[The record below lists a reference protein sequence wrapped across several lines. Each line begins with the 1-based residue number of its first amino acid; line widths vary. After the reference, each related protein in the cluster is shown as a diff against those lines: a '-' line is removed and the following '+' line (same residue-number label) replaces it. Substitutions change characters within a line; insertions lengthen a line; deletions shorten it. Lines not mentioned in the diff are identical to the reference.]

1 MKHERP
7 WRPWRWVL
15 PRTSEQELPEQE
27 VDEELGFHL
36 EQRTQDYIARG
47 MSPEA
52 ARNAAAQRFGNVARV
67 RAVSASLLASERAA
81 EQRRTLWRVSSL
93 DVKLGLR
100 MLAKYPALSIIAVL
114 GLSLAVTIGA
124 GYFAFIGA
132 MMDST
137 LPIEDGNRVV
147 VIQNRV
153 VAGPDKGDTDRASE
167 HDFVQWRASSLKSIK
182 ELAAFRDESYNL
194 IAAGRA
200 PRLVRAAAMTAS
212 GFRLTRVAPIIGRP
226 ILEEDER
233 AGASPVL
240 VIGYRDWQ
248 RYFDGSPRALGTTVR
263 LDETV
268 YSIVGVMPD
277 GFAFP
282 RNHGYWVPLRLTDA
296 ATNPAAEPSIHVFG
310 RLAPGFSETDA
321 RSELTTLGDQMA
333 AAMPQTHGKIR
344 PEAVS
349 FTRSFVGIEGPEVEV
364 LLRSIQIG
372 VGLLLLIVAVN
383 VAIVVY
389 ARTATRMGE
398 IAVRTAL
405 GASRA
410 RIIMQLFVEALVLSV
425 TSAVIG
431 LTLVSAGL
439 ARAGDVLGKADD
451 PTEQL
456 AYWIKFGVSPSLIAY
471 VAVLAVLAGLIVGVL
486 PALKATGQRVQAG
499 LQHFASRG
507 ASMQLGRTWT
517 ALIVLQVAITV
528 AALPAA
534 MYFAIESA
542 RIGMRPSAPVAS
554 QLVRGTLALTRDD
567 ATGDGGSAAKARIG
581 DARFTDR
588 MTTLLQRLEAEPEVS
603 GVTYAQHFPGAE
615 GGSTIEVEADPSRP
629 DDTVAGDQ
637 SLTYTRTNAV
647 APNLFD
653 VLGVRILSGRGFAP
667 GDARPGANAV
677 IVDEAFAERLG
688 RASNVVGRRV
698 RYSGTRPDGQVE
710 VSPWFEIVGI
720 VPAFAETLTPPG
732 GIGGMSPRLYHAT
745 APAHLYPATLIV
757 RVRGNDATA
766 FAPKWREITATVDPI
781 LKLERVNGV
790 LPAWNG
796 ERLAFRMLAAA
807 IIAGT
812 ASVLLLSAAGI
823 YAMMSFTVS
832 RRRREIGIRA
842 ALGAD
847 ARRVVTGIFGRA
859 SAQLGAGIGAG
870 LAVASAFEWLGPGG
884 TMGGHAHII
893 LPAVVALMFT
903 VGLLA
908 ALGPARRGLAVQPTE
923 ALREE

>member
-1 MKHERP
+1 MKAERP
-7 WRPWRWVL
+7 RRAWKRIFGPH
-15 PRTSEQELPEQE
+15 PDQE
-27 VDEELGFHL
+27 VNEELTFHL
-36 EQRTQDYIARG
+36 EQRIRDYVAKG

-52 ARNAAAQRFGNVARV
+52 ARRAAAEKFGDLTQV
-67 RAVSASLLASERAA
+67 RDTCTSLHAAGRAA
-81 EQRRTLWRVSSL
+81 EKRRTFVSISWL

-100 MLAKYPALSIIAVL
+100 MLAKYPALSIVAVL
-114 GLSLAVTIGA
+114 GLSLAITIGA

-137 LPIEDGNRVV
+137 LPIEEGDRVV

-153 VAGPDKGDTDRASE
+153 VAGPDAGDTNRASE
-167 HDFVQWRASSLKSIK
+167 HDFAQWRGALKSVDD
-182 ELAAFRDESYNL
+182 LAAFRDESYNL
-194 IAAGRA
+194 ITADRP
-200 PRLVRAAAMTAS
+200 PRPVRAAAMTAS
-212 GFRLTRVAPIIGRP
+212 AFRLTRVAPVLGRT
-226 ILEEDER
+226 LLDEDER
-233 AGASPVL
+233 PGAPPVL
-240 VIGYRDWQ
+240 VIGKFDWQ
-248 RYFDGSPRALGTTVR
+248 RYFNGDPAVLGTTVR

-282 RNHGYWVPLRLTDA
+282 RSHGYWVPLRLTAA
-296 ATNPAAEPSIHVFG
+296 ATDPGAEPSIYVFG
-310 RLAPGFSETDA
+310 RLARGFSEKA
-321 RSELTTLGDQMA
+321 AQSELATVGDQMA
-333 AAMPQTHGKIR
+333 AAFPQTHANTR
-344 PEAVS
+344 PLVFS
-349 FTRSFVGIEGPEVEV
+349 YTRSFVGVEGPEVELTV
-364 LLRSIQIG
+364 RSIQIG

-431 LTLVSAGL
+431 LTLVSVGL
-439 ARAGDVLGKADD
+439 AKAGDVLNKSDD
-451 PTEQL
+451 TREQL
-456 AYWIKFGVSPSLIAY
+456 AYWIKFGVSPALIVY
-471 VAVLAVLAGLIVGVL
+471 VAVLAILAAVIVGVL
-486 PALKATGQRVQAG
+486 PALKATGKRVHAG

-517 ALIVLQVAITV
+517 ALVVLQVAVTV

-534 MYFAIESA
+534 MYHASESF
-542 RIGMRPSAPVAS
+542 RIGMRPAAPAAS
-554 QLVRGTLALTRDD
+554 HLVRGTLALTRDD
-567 ATGDGGSAAKARIG
+567 ATGDGGAAARARVG

-588 MTTLLQRLEAEPEVS
+588 MTTLLQRLQAEPEVS
-603 GVTYAQHFPGAE
+603 GVTYARQFPGAE
-615 GGSTIEVEADPSRP
+615 GGGEIEVDQGASRP
-629 DDTVAGDQ
+629 DGPAARDKP
-637 SLTYTRTNAV
+637 LTYTRTNAV

-653 VLGVRILSGRGFAP
+653 VLGVPILAGRGFAP
-667 GDARPGANAV
+667 ADALPGATAV
-677 IVDEAFAERLG
+677 IVDQSFAERLAPG
-688 RASNVVGRRV
+688 TNVVGRRV
-698 RYSGTRPDGQVE
+698 RYSRRKPDGEAV
-710 VSPWFEIVGI
+710 VGPWYEIVGV
-720 VPAFAETLTPPG
+720 VPAFAETFTPPS
-732 GIGGMSPRLYHAT
+732 GIGRMSPRLYHA
-745 APAHLYPATLIV
+745 AVPGQLYPAALIV
-757 RVRGNDATA
+757 WVRGGDPTG
-766 FAPKWREITATVDPI
+766 FVTKLREITATVDPI

-790 LPAWNG
+790 LPAWNSEG
-796 ERLAFRMLAAA
+796 MAFRLIALG

-859 SAQLGAGIGAG
+859 GAQLGAGIAGG
-870 LAVASAFEWLGPGG
+870 LAIASAFEWLGLGG
-884 TMGGHAHII
+884 TMGDQAPII
-893 LPAVVALMFT
+893 LPTVVALMLT

-908 ALGPARRGLAVQPTE
+908 AIGPARRGLSVQPTE